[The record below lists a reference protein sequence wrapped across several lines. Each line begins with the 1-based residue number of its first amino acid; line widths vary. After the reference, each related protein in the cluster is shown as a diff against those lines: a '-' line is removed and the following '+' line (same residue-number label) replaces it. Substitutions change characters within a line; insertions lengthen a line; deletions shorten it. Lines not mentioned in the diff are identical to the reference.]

1 MISAGIGGDTDE
13 GLAETVASHQPGF
26 TRASALG
33 PIADF
38 VDHQGGSITRVLND
52 VDMPFELL
60 ESPDM
65 PVPLTEQFR
74 LLERAARETGD
85 PHFGA
90 RLGRLV
96 RIENLS
102 AFGKWVSEADDVA
115 DAIDRSN
122 RGLNVF
128 LQTGTVLKLER
139 HGEIA
144 RWSIEFLD
152 PGADG
157 RYQNE
162 LLGLS
167 YLIDVVRCFTGR
179 SWAPDLLYTTTTAKP
194 QTGSLEQVFEAN
206 VSTGN
211 AVPCIEFPASVL
223 SANRARPQIPSDA
236 ADPRLT
242 SEPAVPGQDDGYA
255 AIAAVT
261 SLALLEGY
269 PRIDWVASKLG
280 ITRRSLQRRLRDH
293 GTTFTQLLD
302 QQLLD
307 HSNRLLAGRS
317 SSITEIALR
326 LGYSDPAHF
335 SRAYKRWTGRPPSV
349 YRRER
354 G

>member
-1 MISAGIGGDTDE
+1 M
-13 GLAETVASHQPGF
+13 ASHQPGF

-38 VDHQGGSITRVLND
+38 VDHQGGSIARVLND
-52 VDMPFELL
+52 VDMPFALL

-74 LLERAARETGD
+74 VLERAARETGD

-102 AFGKWVSEADDVA
+102 AFGQWVSEADDVA
-115 DAIDRSN
+115 SAIDRSN
-122 RGLNVF
+122 RGLNIF
-128 LQTGTVLKLER
+128 LQTGTVLKLEQ
-139 HGEIA
+139 HGEVA

-167 YLIDVVRCFTGR
+167 YLIDVVRCFAGR
-179 SWAPDLLYTTTTAKP
+179 AWVPDVVHSTTTTKP
-194 QTGSLEQVFEAN
+194 QTGALEQIFETN
-206 VSTGN
+206 VSIGN
-211 AVPCIEFPASVL
+211 AIPCIEFASSVL
-223 SANRARPQIPSDA
+223 STGRAQAPIPFNNA
-236 ADPRLT
+236 KTRLGE
-242 SEPAVPGQDDGYA
+242 EPAVPGQDDDYA

-269 PRIDWVASKLG
+269 PRIDWVASKLS
-280 ITRRSLQRRLRDH
+280 ITRRSLQRRLRQH

-302 QQLLD
+302 QLLLD
-307 HSNRLLAGRS
+307 HSNRLLAGRQT
-317 SSITEIALR
+317 SITEIALT

-335 SRAYKRWTGRPPSV
+335 SRAFKRWTGQPPSA
-349 YRRER
+349 YRRDYD
-354 G
+354 